1 MPEIGEKLKELRQS
15 KKMTQKTLAE
25 ILNVTPQAIS
35 KWERNKSQPDL
46 QTLIDLS
53 KCFNITIDEMLGNK
67 RPSFFDGFFSKK
79 RGRDH
84 MGKMAQK
91 LKENT
96 PQNHDNRKKVIIF
109 DKTFSLISDKGLL
122 QTQMLN
128 RKLELL
134 MQENQQK
141 IDVDTYNSNQVDQ
154 YGQLADA
161 ILLTPTFAYAK
172 DSLEKKFTGT
182 PVIAISKKDYGVLAA
197 EKIYHQLITVLKH

>member
-1 MPEIGEKLKELRQS
+1 
-15 KKMTQKTLAE
+15 
-25 ILNVTPQAIS
+25 
-35 KWERNKSQPDL
+35 
-46 QTLIDLS
+46 
-53 KCFNITIDEMLGNK
+53 
-67 RPSFFDGFFSKK
+67 
-79 RGRDH
+79 

-96 PQNHDNRKKVIIF
+96 PQNHDDRKKVIIF
-109 DKTFSLISDKGLL
+109 DMTFSLISDKGLL

-172 DSLEKKFTGT
+172 DSLKKKFTGT